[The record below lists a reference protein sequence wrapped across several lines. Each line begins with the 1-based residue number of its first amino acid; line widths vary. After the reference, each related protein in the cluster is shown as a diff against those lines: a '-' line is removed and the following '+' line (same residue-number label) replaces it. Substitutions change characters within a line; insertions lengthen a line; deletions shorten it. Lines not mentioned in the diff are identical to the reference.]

1 MAIISTPADIA
12 DTRISIE
19 PKTAEAIMY
28 VLIAILAIAIAVPA
42 AIATSDAKLFEECFE
57 NCVAP

>member
-12 DTRISIE
+12 DTRLSIE

-42 AIATSDAKLFEECFE
+42 AIATANAKLFDECFE
-57 NCVAP
+57 DCVAP